1 MLLGWDWETRGK
13 DDHYLG
19 FKVKLDNR
27 VHTDSIATSQHI
39 TLLQCSVQCSCH
51 VRFWYEGGVLWSYNP
66 RYIQIQIQESQMDEC
81 RMTCVKLWHS
91 ITTITPIKL
100 SRHCIRHRAV
110 LSTDV
115 QWPRGCWTK
124 DRWWKCLNVKYSF
137 GYKTMKASPL
147 RPFLMLD
154 WNQLTIFICRSV
166 ELDKFIFTSCS
177 LQDGWWL
184 TDDLPSAWHVAHW
197 HADTW
202 HCVLTWFM
210 QCPVVVTSVT
220 NGPEFRDMWQC
231 ISHPVTWH
239 ELVTSRH
246 ARHIWSCLIT

>member
-1 MLLGWDWETRGK
+1 MLVW
-13 DDHYLG
+13 
-19 FKVKLDNR
+19 F
-27 VHTDSIATSQHI
+27 
-39 TLLQCSVQCSCH
+39 
-51 VRFWYEGGVLWSYNP
+51 EGGVLWSYNP
-66 RYIQIQIQESQMDEC
+66 RYIQIHESQMDEC
-81 RMTCVKLWHS
+81 GMTCVKLWHS

-100 SRHCIRHRAV
+100 SRHCIRHRPV
-110 LSTDV
+110 QSTDV
-115 QWPRGCWTK
+115 QQPRRYWTK

-166 ELDKFIFTSCS
+166 ELDKFIFTSCRMV
-177 LQDGWWL
+177 DGRQMTSWS
-184 TDDLPSAWHVAHW
+184 PGHVTHW

-220 NGPEFRDMWQC
+220 NGPQFRDMWHC

-246 ARHIWSCLIT
+246 ARYILCCTILEDRTFTL